1 MPAGPVRATH
11 DASGT
16 GCGQRRSGI
25 AAAAAGLRTISH
37 MSGQRGS
44 KPSAAVYR
52 RRRLVALLLALVLVA
67 LVVWGVVAI
76 VAAFRG
82 SGEPGATDS
91 APSSGN
97 SATPDPTSTAAE
109 PTESPEPGASETPE
123 PTSTTPSVCTAD
135 DVTVTAVTDASTYG
149 ADALPQLS
157 MKLTNTSDKPC
168 RIDVGTSTQVYTIMS
183 GSDTIWTS
191 TDCQTDETSQVVELT
206 PGKEVTS
213 PAIEWVRER
222 STTDTCDSDS
232 RPAAVGGGAYY
243 SLTVSIGGISSEQ
256 VFFELQ

>member
-1 MPAGPVRATH
+1 MAPYAGCAR
-11 DASGT
+11 G
-16 GCGQRRSGI
+16 RSGI
-25 AAAAAGLRTISH
+25 AAAGAGLRTISH
-37 MSGQRGS
+37 MSGQRDG

-52 RRRLVALLLALVLVA
+52 RRRLVALLLALVLVV

-76 VAAFRG
+76 VGAFRG
-82 SGEPGATDS
+82 GGEPGPTDAAP
-91 APSSGN
+91 APST
-97 SATPDPTSTAAE
+97 SATPDPTETAAE
-109 PTESPEPGASETPE
+109 PTESPEPTASETPE
-123 PTSTTPSVCTAD
+123 PTNTTPAVCGEG
-135 DVTVTAVTDASTYG
+135 DVTVTAVTDASTY
-149 ADALPQLS
+149 APDALPQLS

-222 STTDTCDSDS
+222 STPDTCDSDS